1 MSKRLFKTMVALLAI
16 AAAATGPARAQ
27 IYGNNID
34 LSYGESGTLSS
45 DMTCTYFIVYNQG
58 TLTVNQGVTLTL
70 NCGDEFNLKTN
81 SAIHL
86 HGTMTG
92 SVGDDADWNNNSYI
106 NVYLS
111 DGAKYTVTG
120 LECMDGDGYLRYY
133 GYDAATDGHGTV
145 SVTNGPTAV
154 TASSIGYET
163 TTYTFTATP
172 ASGYHFV
179 NWTKGAGGE
188 ELGTDASID
197 VTCEQNGQYQV
208 YANFEEDA
216 PVPITVRLAAGT
228 EEAANWS
235 LASGGVSVQG
245 TAVLE
250 NVMSGSQL
258 TATYNGTTKK
268 VKSVKAVKYVP
279 PAATVTTAPTATEA
293 YIEVGSTAALVNAGV
308 ANGGTMMYAVTT
320 TNAQPASTANFST
333 TIPTAEGRAAGTY
346 YVWFYAKA
354 DADHSDS
361 EIGSVSVTL
370 AVMTTVTWNS
380 TNVFNSAHQNDQLD
394 KWHTNPL
401 TYESI
406 TISFNGSGASSSFSP
421 YNPSQDG
428 KAVLECFGAQSAV
441 YTFTA
446 PSGKKFC
453 KIEIIDNEG
462 VAFTNY
468 GDWTR
473 DVIHKKIVWSG
484 TAANAVT
491 LGTVFTSA
499 SNLNRIVFTLI
510 DAQ

>member
-1 MSKRLFKTMVALLAI
+1 MVALLAI

-45 DMTCTYFIVYNQG
+45 DMTCTYLILYNQG

-120 LECMDGDGYLRYY
+120 LECNDGDGYLRYY

-279 PAATVTTAPTATEA
+279 PAATVTTAPTAAEA
-293 YIEVGSTAALVNAGV
+293 YIEANTTAALVNAGV

-320 TNAQPASTANFST
+320 TNVQPASTADFSAT
-333 TIPTAEGRAAGTY
+333 RPTAQGRTAGTY
-346 YVWFYAKA
+346 YVWYYAKA

-361 EIGSVSVTL
+361 EIAGPVSDTL
-370 AVMTTVTWNS
+370 VVMSTVTWNS
-380 TNVFNSAHQNDQLD
+380 TNVFNSAHENDEVSPMVTD
-394 KWHTNPL
+394 PL
-401 TYESI
+401 TYEGI
-406 TISFNGSGASSSFSP
+406 TISRSGENSYFIAYTHIQQTGS
-421 YNPSQDG
+421 
-428 KAVLECFGAQSAV
+428 LTCFGDGGDSF
-441 YTFTA
+441 TFTA

-453 KIEIIDNEG
+453 KIEIINNG
-462 VAFTNY
+462 SINFTNY
-468 GDWTR
+468 GDWTQPE
-473 DVIHKKIVWSG
+473 DTKVVWSG

-499 SNLNRIVFTLI
+499 DNLNSIVFTLI

>member
-120 LECMDGDGYLRYY
+120 LECNDGDGYLRYY

-216 PVPITVRLAAGT
+216 PTPHTVRFAAGNDGWT
-228 EEAANWS
+228 VTDVDSARSAT
-235 LASGGVSVQG
+235 AP
-245 TAVLE
+245 AVLQ
-250 NVMSGSQL
+250 NVMAGDSL
-258 TATYNGTTKK
+258 VVTAPATLPGK
-268 VKSVKAVKYVP
+268 VKSVKAVKYVA

-293 YIEVGSTAALVNAGV
+293 YIEAGSTTELVNAGV

-346 YVWFYAKA
+346 YVWYYAKA

-361 EIGSVSVTL
+361 EIAGPVSDTL
-370 AVMTTVTWNS
+370 VVMSTVTWNS

-453 KIEIIDNEG
+453 KIEIINNGG

-491 LGTVFTSA
+491 LGTVFTDA
-499 SNLNRIVFTLI
+499 SNLNSIVFTLI
-510 DAQ
+510 DD

>member
-1 MSKRLFKTMVALLAI
+1 MVAVLAI

-27 IYGNNID
+27 IYGSDID
-34 LSYGESGTLSS
+34 LSNGESGTLSS
-45 DMTCTYFIVYNQG
+45 DMTCTYLMVINQG

-70 NCGDEFNLKTN
+70 NCEEFNLKTN

-92 SVGDDADWNNNSYI
+92 SVGDEPDWNNNSYI

-111 DGAKYTVTG
+111 DGAKYTVPG
-120 LECMDGDGYLRYY
+120 LECMDGYGYLRYY

-145 SVTNGPTAV
+145 SVTNGSAAV
-154 TASSIGYET
+154 TASSIGYSS

-208 YANFEEDA
+208 YANFA
-216 PVPITVRLAAGT
+216 QTPVPITVRMAAGT

-235 LASGGVSVQG
+235 IATGNASVQG
-245 TAVLE
+245 TQVLE
-250 NVMSGSQL
+250 NVMSGSEV

-279 PAATVTTAPTATEA
+279 PAATVITAPTATAAIIEA
-293 YIEVGSTAALVNAGV
+293 GSTTALVNAGA

-320 TNAQPASTANFST
+320 TNAQPASTADFSAT
-333 TIPTAEGRAAGTY
+333 RPTAEGRAAGTY

-354 DADHSDS
+354 DAEHSDS
-361 EIGSVSVTL
+361 EIAGPVSVPL

-380 TNVFNSAHQNDQLD
+380 TNVFNSAHGDD
-394 KWHTNPL
+394 KILNTEWTSNPL
-401 TYESI
+401 TYEGV
-406 TISFNGSGASSSFSP
+406 TISMSAFSEESVSSFNA
-421 YNPSQDG
+421 YNEHDQAG
-428 KAVLECFGAQSAV
+428 GLTCFGEDGDSF
-441 YTFTA
+441 TFTA
-446 PSGKKFC
+446 PSGKMFC
-453 KIEIIDNEG
+453 KIEIIDNVGITFDE
-462 VAFTNY
+462 Y
-468 GDWTR
+468 DDWTEGEN
-473 DVIHKKIVWSG
+473 INIVWSG
-484 TAANAVT
+484 TAANTVT
-491 LGTVFTSA
+491 LGTVYTAAHNINS
-499 SNLNRIVFTLI
+499 IVFKLI